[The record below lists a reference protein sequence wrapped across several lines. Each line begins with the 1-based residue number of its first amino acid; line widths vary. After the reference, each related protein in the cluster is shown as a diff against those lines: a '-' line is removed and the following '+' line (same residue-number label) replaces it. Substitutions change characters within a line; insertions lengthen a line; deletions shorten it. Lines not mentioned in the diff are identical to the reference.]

1 MKVQVVYTTHCKD
14 AKLLAEDMAR
24 YARTYAKPITDFSFQ
39 EDIDLL
45 VIGFEEYPCLK
56 DKELE
61 NFICQLSRQHI
72 RNLAL
77 FNLFCFKS
85 KEMEKIIQL
94 CLKQDLPLIRETYS
108 CKKSFKT
115 KHHLD
120 DDIISGGRVY
130 IEDMV
135 NICNHYY

>member
-61 NFICQLSRQHI
+61 NLCISSCQFNSNDDGQTTKLVFLSSR
-72 RNLAL
+72 
-77 FNLFCFKS
+77 F
-85 KEMEKIIQL
+85 
-94 CLKQDLPLIRETYS
+94 
-108 CKKSFKT
+108 
-115 KHHLD
+115 
-120 DDIISGGRVY
+120 
-130 IEDMV
+130 
-135 NICNHYY
+135 

>member
-14 AKLLAEDMAR
+14 AKLLAEDIAR
-24 YARTYAKPITDFSFQ
+24 YARTYARPTTEFNFD

-45 VIGFEEYPCLK
+45 VLGFEEYPCVK

-61 NFICQLSRQHI
+61 EFICRLSRQHVH
-72 RNLAL
+72 NLAL
-77 FNLFCFKS
+77 FNLVCFKN
-85 KEMEKIIQL
+85 KQMDKIIEL
-94 CLKQDLPLIRETYS
+94 CQKQDLPLMRETYS
-108 CKKSFKT
+108 CKKSLKT
-115 KHHLD
+115 KHCLD
-120 DDIISGGRVY
+120 DDVVSGGRIY